1 MLGVG
6 TARITFRYVLPSVV
20 GPVFRHACLRLPGIT
35 LALATLGFLGLGP
48 QPPASDWGLVLAEGM
63 PYVERAPLVVLVPAG
78 ALILLSVLAVSLSS
92 LNFDLRRTKRMRAAD
107 DADTRPLADKERQM
121 A

>member
-6 TARITFRYVLPSVV
+6 KARITFRYVLPSVV

-48 QPPASDWGLVLAEGM
+48 QPPASDWGLVLA
-63 PYVERAPLVVLVPAG
+63 
-78 ALILLSVLAVSLSS
+78 VSLSS